1 MEIKKESFFTVQAF
15 MVNELKLKGNELL
28 IYAIIFGFSQ
38 AENQFFTGSLNYL
51 ASWCGISSKTTVK
64 TILNNLIDKG
74 LLEKEDIYKNGVK
87 YCKYKAL
94 TEIKSISIPADE
106 DKKNCKGISKIDM
119 GYINN
124 CYGGISKIDM
134 GYINNCYGGISKID
148 MGISKIVPNNID
160 IHIDNK
166 IENIIDHNDDLM
178 KIKQWFEEN
187 KIDFSKKHQDKVLKL
202 LKNNSLTFILSTFQ
216 EQFDILK
223 NNPEVKN
230 ISAVFSYHLFN
241 ETCQVDYK
249 DIEKKEI
256 EINSKKDEEIKNSE
270 KLERTLD
277 IFNNLPLEKQEE
289 IENKI
294 LKEQNIKHF
303 TEIKNKSKNLFYRLI
318 GGFIEQELKN
328 IEGVRL

>member
-1 MEIKKESFFTVQAF
+1 MEIKKESFFTIQAF

-134 GYINNCYGGISKID
+134 GISE
-148 MGISKIVPNNID
+148 IVPNNID

-277 IFNNLPLEKQEE
+277 TFNNLPLEKQEE

-303 TEIKNKSKNLFYRLI
+303 TEIKNKNKNLFYRLI

>member
-94 TEIKSISIPADE
+94 TEIKSISIPAEE

-134 GYINNCYGGISKID
+134 GISE
-148 MGISKIVPNNID
+148 IVPNNID

-166 IENIIDHNDDLM
+166 IENIIDHNDGDLM

-223 NNPEVKN
+223 NNPEIKN

-303 TEIKNKSKNLFYRLI
+303 TEIKNKSKNFFYRLI

>member
-106 DKKNCKGISKIDM
+106 DKKNCKGISKIDT

-124 CYGGISKIDM
+124 CYGGISKI
-134 GYINNCYGGISKID
+134 G
-148 MGISKIVPNNID
+148 MGISEIVPNNID

>member
-106 DKKNCKGISKIDM
+106 DKKNCKGISKIDT

-124 CYGGISKIDM
+124 CYGGISKI
-134 GYINNCYGGISKID
+134 G

>member
-1 MEIKKESFFTVQAF
+1 M
-15 MVNELKLKGNELL
+15 
-28 IYAIIFGFSQ
+28 
-38 AENQFFTGSLNYL
+38 
-51 ASWCGISSKTTVK
+51 
-64 TILNNLIDKG
+64 
-74 LLEKEDIYKNGVK
+74 GVK

-106 DKKNCKGISKIDM
+106 DKKNCKGISKIDT
-119 GYINN
+119 
-124 CYGGISKIDM
+124 

-148 MGISKIVPNNID
+148 MGISEIVPNNID

>member
-134 GYINNCYGGISKID
+134 GISE
-148 MGISKIVPNNID
+148 IVPNNID

-166 IENIIDHNDDLM
+166 IENIIDYNDDDLM

-249 DIEKKEI
+249 EIEKKEI

-277 IFNNLPLEKQEE
+277 TFNNLPLEKQEE

-303 TEIKNKSKNLFYRLI
+303 TEIKNKNKNLFYRLI

>member
-1 MEIKKESFFTVQAF
+1 MEIKKESFFTIQAF

-119 GYINN
+119 G
-124 CYGGISKIDM
+124 ISE
-134 GYINNCYGGISKID
+134 
-148 MGISKIVPNNID
+148 IVPNNID

>member
-74 LLEKEDIYKNGVK
+74 LLEKEDIYKNGV
-87 YCKYKAL
+87 
-94 TEIKSISIPADE
+94 
-106 DKKNCKGISKIDM
+106 
-119 GYINN
+119 
-124 CYGGISKIDM
+124 
-134 GYINNCYGGISKID
+134 

-277 IFNNLPLEKQEE
+277 IFNNLPLEKQDE

-303 TEIKNKSKNLFYRLI
+303 TEIKNKSKNFFYRLI

>member
-106 DKKNCKGISKIDM
+106 DKKNCK
-119 GYINN
+119 
-124 CYGGISKIDM
+124 GISKIDM

-277 IFNNLPLEKQEE
+277 IFNNLPLEKQDE

-303 TEIKNKSKNLFYRLI
+303 TEIKNKSKNFFYRLI

>member
-106 DKKNCKGISKIDM
+106 DKKNCKGISKIDT
-119 GYINN
+119 
-124 CYGGISKIDM
+124 

-148 MGISKIVPNNID
+148 MGISEIVPNNID

-241 ETCQVDYK
+241 ETCEVNYK

-303 TEIKNKSKNLFYRLI
+303 SEIKNKSKNLFYKLI

-328 IEGVRL
+328 IKGVRL

>member
-119 GYINN
+119 G
-124 CYGGISKIDM
+124 ISE
-134 GYINNCYGGISKID
+134 
-148 MGISKIVPNNID
+148 IVPNNID

-166 IENIIDHNDDLM
+166 IENIIDHNDDDLM

-223 NNPEVKN
+223 NNPEIKN

-303 TEIKNKSKNLFYRLI
+303 TEIKNKSKNFFYRLI

>member
-15 MVNELKLKGNELL
+15 MINELKLKGNELL

-94 TEIKSISIPADE
+94 TEIKTISIPADE
-106 DKKNCKGISKIDM
+106 NKKNCKGISKIDI
-119 GYINN
+119 GYTKN
-124 CYGGISKIDM
+124 CYRGV
-134 GYINNCYGGISKID
+134 SKID
-148 MGISKIVPNNID
+148 MGISEIVPNNID

-166 IENIIDHNDDLM
+166 IENIIDHNDDDLM
-178 KIKQWFEEN
+178 KIKQWFKEN

-202 LKNNSLTFILSTFQ
+202 LKNNSLTFILHTFQ

-223 NNPEVKN
+223 NNPEIKN

-249 DIEKKEI
+249 EIEKKEI

>member
-94 TEIKSISIPADE
+94 TEIKFISIPADE

-119 GYINN
+119 GYV
-124 CYGGISKIDM
+124 
-134 GYINNCYGGISKID
+134 NNCYGGISKID
-148 MGISKIVPNNID
+148 MGISEIVPNNID

>member
-38 AENQFFTGSLNYL
+38 AENHFFTGSLNYL

-134 GYINNCYGGISKID
+134 GISE
-148 MGISKIVPNNID
+148 IVPNNID

-166 IENIIDHNDDLM
+166 IENIIDHNDDDLM

-223 NNPEVKN
+223 NNPEIKN
-230 ISAVFSYHLFN
+230 ISAIFSYHLFN

>member
-38 AENQFFTGSLNYL
+38 AENQYFTGSLNYL
-51 ASWCGISSKTTVK
+51 ASWCGVSSKTTVK

-87 YCKYKAL
+87 YCKYRAL
-94 TEIKSISIPADE
+94 TEIKTISIPTDE
-106 DKKNCKGISKIDM
+106 DIKNCNGISKIDT
-119 GYINN
+119 
-124 CYGGISKIDM
+124 

-148 MGISKIVPNNID
+148 MGISEIVPNNID

-187 KIDFSKKHQDKVLKL
+187 KIDFSKKHQDKILKF
-202 LKNNSLTFILSTFQ
+202 LKNNSSAYLLKIFQ
-216 EQFDILK
+216 DELDILK
-223 NNPEVKN
+223 SNPDIKN

-241 ETCQVDYK
+241 ETCQINYK
-249 DIEKKEI
+249 EVEKKEI

-270 KLERTLD
+270 KLERTLN
-277 IFNNLPLEKQEE
+277 IFNNLPIEKQEE
-289 IENKI
+289 IENNI
-294 LKEQNIKHF
+294 LSKNNIRHF
-303 TEIKNKSKNLFYRLI
+303 SELKKTSKNLFYKLI

>member
-106 DKKNCKGISKIDM
+106 DKKNCKGISKIDT
-119 GYINN
+119 
-124 CYGGISKIDM
+124 

-148 MGISKIVPNNID
+148 MGISEIVPNNID

-249 DIEKKEI
+249 EIEKKEI

-303 TEIKNKSKNLFYRLI
+303 TEIKNKNKNLFYRLI

-328 IEGVRL
+328 IKGVRL

>member
-1 MEIKKESFFTVQAF
+1 MEIKKESFFTIQAF

-106 DKKNCKGISKIDM
+106 DKKNCKGISKIDT

-124 CYGGISKIDM
+124 CYGGISKIDT

-148 MGISKIVPNNID
+148 MGISEIVPNNID

>member
-87 YCKYKAL
+87 YCKYKTL

-106 DKKNCKGISKIDM
+106 NKKNCKGISKIDT
-119 GYINN
+119 
-124 CYGGISKIDM
+124 

-148 MGISKIVPNNID
+148 MGISEIVPNNID

-178 KIKQWFEEN
+178 KIKEWFEEKN
-187 KIDFSKKHQDKVLKL
+187 IDFSPKHRTRVLEL
-202 LKNNSLTFILSTFQ
+202 LKNNSVAYLLKVFQ
-216 EQFDILK
+216 DEINILK
-223 NNPEVKN
+223 NNKDVKT

-241 ETCQVDYK
+241 GTVQIDMKEV
-249 DIEKKEI
+249 EKKEI

-303 TEIKNKSKNLFYRLI
+303 SEIKNKSKNLFYKLI

>member
-106 DKKNCKGISKIDM
+106 DKKNCKGISKIDT

-124 CYGGISKIDM
+124 CYGSISKI
-134 GYINNCYGGISKID
+134 GIGISE
-148 MGISKIVPNNID
+148 IVPNNID

-178 KIKQWFEEN
+178 KIKQWFEEKN
-187 KIDFSKKHQDKVLKL
+187 IDFSPKHRTRVLEL

>member
-106 DKKNCKGISKIDM
+106 DKK
-119 GYINN
+119 
-124 CYGGISKIDM
+124 
-134 GYINNCYGGISKID
+134 ID
-148 MGISKIVPNNID
+148 MGISEIVPNNID

-166 IENIIDHNDDLM
+166 IENIIEHNDDDLM

-223 NNPEVKN
+223 NNPEIKN

-249 DIEKKEI
+249 EIEKKEI

>member
-106 DKKNCKGISKIDM
+106 DKKNCNGISKIDT
-119 GYINN
+119 
-124 CYGGISKIDM
+124 

-148 MGISKIVPNNID
+148 MGISEIVPNNID

-289 IENKI
+289 IEIKI

-303 TEIKNKSKNLFYRLI
+303 SEIKNKSKNLFYKLI
-318 GGFIEQELKN
+318 GKFIEQELKN
-328 IEGVRL
+328 MRE

>member
-94 TEIKSISIPADE
+94 TEIKFISIPADE

-124 CYGGISKIDM
+124 CYGGISIIDT
-134 GYINNCYGGISKID
+134 GISE
-148 MGISKIVPNNID
+148 IVPNNID

-166 IENIIDHNDDLM
+166 IENIIDYNNDLM

-249 DIEKKEI
+249 EIEKKEI

-277 IFNNLPLEKQEE
+277 TFNNLPLEKQEE

-303 TEIKNKSKNLFYRLI
+303 TEIKNKNKNLFYRLI

>member
-106 DKKNCKGISKIDM
+106 DIKNCNGISKIDT
-119 GYINN
+119 
-124 CYGGISKIDM
+124 

-148 MGISKIVPNNID
+148 MGISEIVPNNID

-166 IENIIDHNDDLM
+166 IENIIDNDDDLK

-187 KIDFSKKHQDKVLKL
+187 KIDFSKKHQDKILKF
-202 LKNNSLTFILSTFQ
+202 LKNNSSAYLLKIFQ
-216 EQFDILK
+216 DELDILK
-223 NNPEVKN
+223 SNPDIKN

-241 ETCQVDYK
+241 ETCQINYK
-249 DIEKKEI
+249 EVEKKEI

-270 KLERTLD
+270 KLERTLN
-277 IFNNLPLEKQEE
+277 IFNNLPIEKQEE
-289 IENKI
+289 IENNI
-294 LKEQNIKHF
+294 LSKNNIRHF
-303 TEIKNKSKNLFYRLI
+303 SELKKTSKNLFYKLI

>member
-1 MEIKKESFFTVQAF
+1 MEIKKESFFTIQAF

-134 GYINNCYGGISKID
+134 GISE
-148 MGISKIVPNNID
+148 IVPNNID

-166 IENIIDHNDDLM
+166 IENIIDYNDDDLM

-223 NNPEVKN
+223 NNLEVKN

-249 DIEKKEI
+249 EIEKKEI

-277 IFNNLPLEKQEE
+277 TFNNLPLEKQEE

-303 TEIKNKSKNLFYRLI
+303 TEIKNKNKNLFYRLI

>member
-106 DKKNCKGISKIDM
+106 DKKNCKGISKIDT

-124 CYGGISKIDM
+124 CYGGISKI
-134 GYINNCYGGISKID
+134 S
-148 MGISKIVPNNID
+148 MGISEIVPNNID

>member
-1 MEIKKESFFTVQAF
+1 MEIKKESFFTIQAF

-134 GYINNCYGGISKID
+134 GISE
-148 MGISKIVPNNID
+148 IVPNNID

-223 NNPEVKN
+223 NNPEIKN
-230 ISAVFSYHLFN
+230 ISAIFSYHLFN

>member
-74 LLEKEDIYKNGVK
+74 LLKKEDIYKNGVK

-134 GYINNCYGGISKID
+134 GISE
-148 MGISKIVPNNID
+148 IVPNNID

-166 IENIIDHNDDLM
+166 IENIIDHNDDDLM
-178 KIKQWFEEN
+178 KIKQWFEKN

-202 LKNNSLTFILSTFQ
+202 LKNNSLTFILHTFQ

-318 GGFIEQELKN
+318 SGFIEQELKN

>member
-15 MVNELKLKGNELL
+15 MINELKLKGNELL

-51 ASWCGISSKTTVK
+51 ASWCGILSKTTVK

-94 TEIKSISIPADE
+94 TEIKTISIPADE
-106 DKKNCKGISKIDM
+106 NKKNCKGISKIDI
-119 GYINN
+119 GYTKN
-124 CYGGISKIDM
+124 CYRGV
-134 GYINNCYGGISKID
+134 SKID
-148 MGISKIVPNNID
+148 MGISEIVPNNID

-166 IENIIDHNDDLM
+166 IENIIDHNNDDDLM
-178 KIKQWFEEN
+178 KIKQWFKEN

-202 LKNNSLTFILSTFQ
+202 LKNNSLTFILHTFQ

-249 DIEKKEI
+249 EIEKKEI
-256 EINSKKDEEIKNSE
+256 EINSKKDEEIKDYK
-270 KLERTLD
+270 KLEKTLN
-277 IFNNLPLEKQEE
+277 IFNNLPIEKQEE

-294 LKEQNIKHF
+294 LKEKNIKHF
-303 TEIKNKSKNLFYRLI
+303 IEIKNKNKNFFYKLI
-318 GGFIEQELKN
+318 GVFIEQELKN
-328 IEGVRL
+328 IKEVIL

>member
-15 MVNELKLKGNELL
+15 MINELKLKGNELL

-94 TEIKSISIPADE
+94 TEIKTISIPADE
-106 DKKNCKGISKIDM
+106 NKKNCKGISKIDI

-124 CYGGISKIDM
+124 CYR
-134 GYINNCYGGISKID
+134 GISKID
-148 MGISKIVPNNID
+148 MGISEIVPNN

-166 IENIIDHNDDLM
+166 IENIIDHNDDDLM
-178 KIKQWFEEN
+178 KIKQWFKEN

-202 LKNNSLTFILSTFQ
+202 LKNNSLTFILHTFQ

-249 DIEKKEI
+249 EIEKKEI
-256 EINSKKDEEIKNSE
+256 EINSKKDEEIKDYK
-270 KLERTLD
+270 KLEKTLN
-277 IFNNLPLEKQEE
+277 IFNNLPIEKQEE

-294 LKEQNIKHF
+294 LKEKNIKHF
-303 TEIKNKSKNLFYRLI
+303 IEIKNKNKNFFYKLI
-318 GGFIEQELKN
+318 GVFIEQELKN
-328 IEGVRL
+328 IKEVRL

>member
-134 GYINNCYGGISKID
+134 GISE
-148 MGISKIVPNNID
+148 IVPNNID

-166 IENIIDHNDDLM
+166 IENIIDHNDDDLM

-223 NNPEVKN
+223 NNPEIKN
-230 ISAVFSYHLFN
+230 ISAIFSYHLFN

>member
-106 DKKNCKGISKIDM
+106 DKKNCK
-119 GYINN
+119 
-124 CYGGISKIDM
+124 GISKIDM

>member
-1 MEIKKESFFTVQAF
+1 MEIKKESFFTIQAF

-106 DKKNCKGISKIDM
+106 DKKNCKGISKIDT
-119 GYINN
+119 
-124 CYGGISKIDM
+124 

-148 MGISKIVPNNID
+148 MGISEIVPNNID

-294 LKEQNIKHF
+294 LKEQNLKQF

-318 GGFIEQELKN
+318 GGFIEQELQN

>member
-1 MEIKKESFFTVQAF
+1 

-134 GYINNCYGGISKID
+134 GISE
-148 MGISKIVPNNID
+148 IVPNNID

-166 IENIIDHNDDLM
+166 IENIIDYNDDDLM

-249 DIEKKEI
+249 EIEKKEI

-277 IFNNLPLEKQEE
+277 TFNNLPLEKQEE

-303 TEIKNKSKNLFYRLI
+303 TEIKNKNKNLFYRLI

>member
-87 YCKYKAL
+87 YCKYRAL
-94 TEIKSISIPADE
+94 TEIKSVSIPADE
-106 DKKNCKGISKIDM
+106 DVKNCKDISKIDT
-119 GYINN
+119 
-124 CYGGISKIDM
+124 

-148 MGISKIVPNNID
+148 MGISEIVPNNID

-223 NNPEVKN
+223 NNPGVKN

>member
-106 DKKNCKGISKIDM
+106 DKKNCKGISKIDT
-119 GYINN
+119 
-124 CYGGISKIDM
+124 

-148 MGISKIVPNNID
+148 MGISEIVPNNID

-249 DIEKKEI
+249 EIEKKEI
-256 EINSKKDEEIKNSE
+256 ETNSKKDEEIKNSE

-277 IFNNLPLEKQEE
+277 TFNNLPLEKQEE

-303 TEIKNKSKNLFYRLI
+303 TEIKNKNKNLFYRLI

-328 IEGVRL
+328 IKGVRL

>member
-106 DKKNCKGISKIDM
+106 DKKNCKGISKIDT

-124 CYGGISKIDM
+124 CYGGISKI
-134 GYINNCYGGISKID
+134 G
-148 MGISKIVPNNID
+148 MGISEIVPNNID

-249 DIEKKEI
+249 GIEKKEI

-303 TEIKNKSKNLFYRLI
+303 TKIKNKSKNLFYRLI

>member
-106 DKKNCKGISKIDM
+106 DKKNCKGISKIDT

-124 CYGGISKIDM
+124 CYGGISKI
-134 GYINNCYGGISKID
+134 G

-178 KIKQWFEEN
+178 KIKRWFEEN

>member
-1 MEIKKESFFTVQAF
+1 
-15 MVNELKLKGNELL
+15 
-28 IYAIIFGFSQ
+28 
-38 AENQFFTGSLNYL
+38 
-51 ASWCGISSKTTVK
+51 
-64 TILNNLIDKG
+64 
-74 LLEKEDIYKNGVK
+74 
-87 YCKYKAL
+87 
-94 TEIKSISIPADE
+94 
-106 DKKNCKGISKIDM
+106 
-119 GYINN
+119 
-124 CYGGISKIDM
+124 
-134 GYINNCYGGISKID
+134 
-148 MGISKIVPNNID
+148 MGISEIVPNNID

-223 NNPEVKN
+223 NNPEIKN

-249 DIEKKEI
+249 EIEKKEI

>member
-94 TEIKSISIPADE
+94 TEIKSISIPAHE

-119 GYINN
+119 G
-124 CYGGISKIDM
+124 ISE
-134 GYINNCYGGISKID
+134 
-148 MGISKIVPNNID
+148 IVPNNID

-166 IENIIDHNDDLM
+166 IENIIDHNDDDLM

-223 NNPEVKN
+223 NNPEIKN

-303 TEIKNKSKNLFYRLI
+303 TEIKNKSKNFFYRLI

>member
-106 DKKNCKGISKIDM
+106 DKKNCKGISKIDT

-124 CYGGISKIDM
+124 CYGGISKI
-134 GYINNCYGGISKID
+134 G

-230 ISAVFSYHLFN
+230 ISAVFYYHLFN